1 MRDLRK
7 SIEEYQKK
15 FYNSNSGCFY
25 ASDIEQIAQLAT
37 DSGRVDLY
45 EAISSAL
52 QAGFMVGYRY
62 GKKEARKK

>member
-1 MRDLRK
+1 MRDLQK

-15 FYNSNSGCFY
+15 FYNSNSGGFY
-25 ASDIEQIAQLAT
+25 TSDIEQIAQLAA
-37 DSGRVDLY
+37 DSGRVNLY

-62 GKKEARKK
+62 GKKEAWKK